1 MVIKSPNHFWLA
13 QTDNTLMNQRLT
25 KDFETISCMGGYP
38 ENRQQIHTLIL
49 THPKWIF
56 ANFYFR
62 LHPRICYRILTLCLV
77 TLISLTSLLIHAQND
92 HDSIQFIKQQ
102 LSAATSDAAK
112 AELLVSL
119 ADKLRYINPAEG
131 VESARQAASL
141 AKKLNDNEL
150 YLRAL
155 NLMAVN
161 YTNLDHIDSVLVVLH
176 EALQTEKISPHSKLR
191 LKTNVLLGTAHNKR
205 NRLDSARYYYEAA
218 RELALELDDKNSIAA
233 IYANL
238 GTVAESR
245 GDLKTAFDNYLLGLK
260 FYEEAGDLQR
270 QAISLNNIGLLNNTL
285 GNQNRA
291 VDYILRAVE
300 INQQINS
307 FYHLSTN
314 YGNLGMIY
322 QYMDN
327 YEEAENFYQKS
338 YQIAR
343 DHGFALDEAR
353 ALLNLGS
360 LYMNLD
366 RIDDART
373 MFTLSLEICKER
385 GITYGVMLNYF
396 NMVDIALIENDFE
409 MANLYL
415 DKTYEIAS
423 EIEQLDI
430 VKKVYQQRATVNE
443 ATGNYAEALNFF
455 KKFNHL
461 DDSLTELANK
471 TQIEEIQTRYETD
484 KKELENQT
492 LRLENDSKARIIK
505 AQRYIFAAIA
515 VILMLLIIL
524 IIYILRSRKKIQ
536 KINAELNELN
546 STKDKLFSV
555 ISHDLR
561 SPFNSLL
568 GFLQMLIEDY
578 DSFDDKEKKE
588 MLEMVYQQGNNT
600 YSLLENLLQWSLA
613 QRGRINYNP
622 GMHDLHE
629 LAKMEVDFLE
639 SRAFKKNISIV
650 NEIEPD
656 RPIYADNDLVKIM
669 LRNIINNS
677 IKFTHMGGKILL
689 SSSQTTHTV
698 SIQIKDNGVGMSPGQ
713 VSQLIV
719 PKAVRSTQGTAGE
732 TGSGLGLALVKEFA
746 DLNNATLKV
755 ESAVDAGTTITITF
769 KKSKDSA
776 KDL

>member
-1 MVIKSPNHFWLA
+1 
-13 QTDNTLMNQRLT
+13 MNQRLS
-25 KDFETISCMGGYP
+25 KDFDTVFCKGRFFRSRQYIHIS
-38 ENRQQIHTLIL
+38 I
-49 THPKWIF
+49 HPKRIF
-56 ANFYFR
+56 ANSTFG
-62 LHPRICYRILTLCLV
+62 LHPWLCSGLIRSSLF
-77 TLISLTSLLIHAQND
+77 TLIILTSLLTHAQND
-92 HDSIQFIKQQ
+92 HDSIQIIKQQ

-112 AELLVSL
+112 AELLISL
-119 ADKLRYINPAEG
+119 ADKLRYINPEEG
-131 VESARQAASL
+131 VESARKAASL
-141 AKKLNDNEL
+141 SKKLKNNEL

-205 NRLDSARYYYEAA
+205 NRLDSAQFYYEAA
-218 RELALELDDKNSIAA
+218 RELARETEDKTSLAA

-260 FYEEAGDLQR
+260 FYEETGDLQR
-270 QAISLNNIGLLNNTL
+270 QAILLNNIGMLNNTL

-291 VDYILRAVE
+291 VDYILSAVE

-322 QYMDN
+322 QYMAN
-327 YEEAENFYQKS
+327 YEEAENLLHKS

-360 LYMNLD
+360 LYMNID
-366 RIDDART
+366 RIEDART

-396 NMVDIALIENDFE
+396 NMVDIALIKNDFE

-443 ATGNYAEALNFF
+443 ATGNYAEALTYF

-492 LRLENDSKARIIK
+492 LRLENDSKARIIR
-505 AQRYIFAAIA
+505 AQYYIFAAIA
-515 VILMLLIIL
+515 AIILLLVIL
-524 IIYILRSRKKIQ
+524 IIYILHSRKKIQ
-536 KINAELNELN
+536 KINTELNELN
-546 STKDKLFSV
+546 ITKDKLFSV

-578 DSFDDKEKKE
+578 DSFDDKEKKQ

-639 SRAFKKNISIV
+639 SRAFKKNITVV

-656 RPIYADNDLVKIM
+656 TPIYVDNDLVKVM

-677 IKFTHMGGKILL
+677 IKFTRLDGEIIL
-689 SSSQTTHTV
+689 SSLQTADTISV
-698 SIQIKDNGVGMSPGQ
+698 QIKDNGVGMSPEQ
-713 VSQLIV
+713 VSQLFM
-719 PKAVRSTQGTAGE
+719 PKAHSSTRGTANE

-746 DLNNATLKV
+746 VLNNATLKV
-755 ESAVDAGTTITITF
+755 ESAVGIGTTITITF
-769 KKSKDSA
+769 KKATDSA
-776 KDL
+776 IDVQ